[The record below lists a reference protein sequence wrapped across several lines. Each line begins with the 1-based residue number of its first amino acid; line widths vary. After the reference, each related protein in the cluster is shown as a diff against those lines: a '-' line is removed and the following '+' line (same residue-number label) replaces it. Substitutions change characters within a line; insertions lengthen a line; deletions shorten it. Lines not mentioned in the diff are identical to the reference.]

1 MLECGGLTDHCPF
14 SDFLVFDSSIPSAT
28 LYFSQN
34 GSTWWSP
41 VGGPVFGLSS
51 SHTSPIR
58 EEQRQ
63 EGVAGQD
70 MGACTPLPQP
80 LGSLLPVPSG
90 LVLQLDGLPWL
101 CCPRLRREAKVSF
114 PRLLSA
120 QRTGVETAQQSSWF
134 SLHFPF
140 STRCPT
146 SFWTRPAAF
155 RSD

>member
-1 MLECGGLTDHCPF
+1 MFNFPLGKIEVMWNVVSSLTTAQL
-14 SDFLVFDSSIPSAT
+14 LVLNFSIPSAT

-51 SHTSPIR
+51 SHMSPTR

-80 LGSLLPVPSG
+80 LGSLLQVPS
-90 LVLQLDGLPWL
+90 L
-101 CCPRLRREAKVSF
+101 A
-114 PRLLSA
+114 LS
-120 QRTGVETAQQSSWF
+120 
-134 SLHFPF
+134 
-140 STRCPT
+140 
-146 SFWTRPAAF
+146 
-155 RSD
+155 